1 MNLQARLAAVEHRI
15 CEACG
20 RCDRSAVQMGDLS
33 NHGRWHFI
41 GHLQTNKVKKRLSP
55 NSSISI
61 RLTAYPLC
69 RANFFTEIG
78 HILQS
83 CPHSLYSTET

>member
-1 MNLQARLAAVEHRI
+1 MSLQARLAAVEHRI

-20 RCDRSAVQMGDLS
+20 RCDRSAVQ
-33 NHGRWHFI
+33 
-41 GHLQTNKVKKRLSP
+41 RLSP